1 MEQQDREKPVEFDPS
16 RFFESFAGV
25 GKELIFRPKNFFRQ
39 LPLKG
44 NLKNPFVFLVIC
56 TFFSSLFVANLINGG
71 YNLFFALLF
80 ANTLSVFMGS
90 FVFHNSLVSK
100 IFGSNVPFAATFCIT
115 AYASLMDIAAWIPAL
130 GLLANFYGFYLIYIG
145 FQEIHQLK
153 SRQAVAAVISIV
165 LIIGLLRICIIS
177 MTAGSWIEGIKLLD
191 FENKGF

>member
-1 MEQQDREKPVEFDPS
+1 MLAAYTVAVIKKASLTFGSEN
-16 RFFESFAGV
+16 G
-25 GKELIFRPKNFFRQ
+25 LIS
-39 LPLKG
+39 
-44 NLKNPFVFLVIC
+44 I
-56 TFFSSLFVANLINGG
+56 
-71 YNLFFALLF
+71 
-80 ANTLSVFMGS
+80 
-90 FVFHNSLVSK
+90 
-100 IFGSNVPFAATFCIT
+100 IFGSKVLFASTFRII
-115 AYASLMDIAAWIPAL
+115 AYASLMDVAAWIPAL